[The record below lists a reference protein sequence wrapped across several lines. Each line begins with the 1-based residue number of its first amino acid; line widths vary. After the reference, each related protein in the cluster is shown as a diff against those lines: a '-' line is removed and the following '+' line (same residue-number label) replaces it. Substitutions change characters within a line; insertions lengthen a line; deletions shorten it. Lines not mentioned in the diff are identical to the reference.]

1 MPIRDLLV
9 TGIVLV
15 ALPFALRHAYIGVLL
30 WTWISIMNPHR
41 LAWGFAYNAPFAAIA
56 AGTTLLALFTTRD
69 PVRLP
74 KHPAVYALIAFVLWM
89 CITTAVALDPSESMT
104 QLTKVLKIQLMTLV
118 GLAVIHERKHI
129 QLFVWI
135 NVLSIGYFGA
145 KGGVYTILTGGS
157 GKVWGPGGFIGG
169 NNEIGLAIIVAIP
182 LMNFLRHIVER
193 VWIKHAILVVML
205 LSATAT
211 LGTQSRGALL
221 AIIAMAGLLWLR
233 SPRKLPF
240 GVLIVTAAIALA
252 AFMPGEWADRMRT
265 IQTYEQDTSA
275 MGRISAWTTMF
286 HLANDRFT
294 GGGFDVYS
302 SAVFS
307 RYASDPSM
315 ARAAHSIYFQVLGE
329 HGWLGLIL
337 FILIWAL
344 VWRGANDLRRQTKD
358 RLEYAW
364 VFMLAGM
371 CQVSLIGYAVGGAFL
386 SLAYYDFP
394 YNVLIIVVCT
404 QRWLAAELRRKNEA
418 TGRAAPAEPAVMRP
432 GPAGV
437 HP

>member
-9 TGIVLV
+9 TAIVLG
-15 ALPFALRHAYIGVLL
+15 ALPFALKHAYVGVLL

-56 AGTTLLALFTTRD
+56 AGTTLIALFTTRD

-74 KHPAVYALIAFVLWM
+74 RHPAVYVLMAFVLWM
-89 CITTAVALDPSESMT
+89 CITTALAFDPSDSMT

-118 GLAVIHERKHI
+118 GLAVIHEKKHI

-145 KGGVYTILTGGS
+145 KGGVYTILTGGG

-169 NNEIGLAIIVAIP
+169 NNEIGLAMIVAIP
-182 LMNFLRHIVER
+182 LMNFLRHVVER
-193 VWIKHAILVVML
+193 AWVKHVILLVML

-221 AIIAMAGLLWLR
+221 AIVAMAGLLWLR
-233 SPRKLPF
+233 SPKKLPF
-240 GVLIVTAAIALA
+240 GILIVAAGIGLV

-265 IQTYEQDTSA
+265 IRNYEHDTSA
-275 MGRISAWTTMF
+275 MGRINSWTAMV
-286 HLANDRFT
+286 HLANDRLT
-294 GGGFDVYS
+294 GGGFDVYTD
-302 SAVFS
+302 AVFA
-307 RYASDPSM
+307 RYAPDPAM
-315 ARAAHSIYFQVLGE
+315 TRAAHSIYFQVLGE
-329 HGWLGLIL
+329 HGWIGLAL
-337 FILIWAL
+337 FLTIWVL
-344 VWRGANDLRRQTKD
+344 VWRGANDLRRQTTERPD
-358 RLEYAW
+358 YAW
-364 VFMLAGM
+364 VHMLAGM

-394 YNVLIIVVCT
+394 YNLLIIVVCT
-404 QRWLAAELRRKNEA
+404 QRWLAGALKREESAGKAKSSTSSAIPPKPVRA
-418 TGRAAPAEPAVMRP
+418 TS
-432 GPAGV
+432 
-437 HP
+437 